1 MSPRPRH
8 DLRPGH
14 ADPSSFPRQAW
25 AAAMRRVLAEAPDEA
40 FGYADPRR
48 AG

>member
-1 MSPRPRH
+1 MA
-8 DLRPGH
+8 RPGH